1 MLVGRR
7 DVRRLVAVE
16 GGLLAADRPAARP
29 PDAHRPVLDDGVRP
43 LRGALGFQAPRVAQ
57 EDLHRPLVG
66 VLRIVRTKAVPA
78 CDGQQRLGVSADDL
92 EHQSVGLLAGPQLR
106 RSPLSPW
113 CHETHGVY
121 GNKRTTSPLPAPV
134 KIAKCA
140 RIVSI
145 RSRTARRRRCARPRS
160 GRWGARGPL
169 PTRRPGRSPWP
180 RAYGAGGAGG
190 AGGGGSVPSGA
201 GAAGSAG
208 CAWRRPNWKMA

>member
-7 DVRRLVAVE
+7 DARRLVAVE
-16 GGLLAADRPAARP
+16 VGLLAADRPAARR
-29 PDAHRPVLDDGVRP
+29 PDAHRLVLDDGVRP
-43 LRGALGFQAPRVAQ
+43 LRCALGLQAPRVTQ
-57 EDLHRPLVG
+57 EDLHCPLVG
-66 VLRIVRTKAVPA
+66 VLRVVRTKAVPA

-145 RSRTARRRRCARPRS
+145 RSRTARCRRCAARRTARRRPPTS
-160 GRWGARGPL
+160 RGPAARRRSA
-169 PTRRPGRSPWP
+169 PWGTRGSPPARRPARSPWP
-180 RAYGAGGAGG
+180 RAYG
-190 AGGGGSVPSGA
+190 GGG
-201 GAAGSAG
+201 G
-208 CAWRRPNWKMA
+208 CAWRRPNWKMP